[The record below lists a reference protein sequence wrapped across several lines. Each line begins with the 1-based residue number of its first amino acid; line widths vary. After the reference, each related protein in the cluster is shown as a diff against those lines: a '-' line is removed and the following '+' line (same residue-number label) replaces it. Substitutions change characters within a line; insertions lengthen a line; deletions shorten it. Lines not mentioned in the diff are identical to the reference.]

1 MKRGSAYMEVVN
13 PAAAKTAAAE
23 PMAMVLEESAST
35 VSIGSVYAIVECIRK
50 CIVPSAV
57 QRGVAALRCTH
68 TP

>member
-1 MKRGSAYMEVVN
+1 
-13 PAAAKTAAAE
+13 
-23 PMAMVLEESAST
+23 MAMVLEESAST

-50 CIVPSAV
+50 CIMPSAV